1 LQILEANHLSK
12 SYSKN
17 GAPIAEEG
25 DAGDLYLL
33 MKLDGFDKFYI
44 FYFLFQVAVV

>member
-1 LQILEANHLSK
+1 MVIEKLQIQEANHLSK

-25 DAGDLYLL
+25 DAGEFYQV
-33 MKLDGFDKFYI
+33 MKLDGIDKI
-44 FYFLFQVAVV
+44 